1 MSKPNKTESLN
12 GESTVEGL
20 LRKIEAKSREDDY
33 LFRGEP
39 AHYQESPYHG
49 KVSSN
54 LYRVFL
60 EPDGSD
66 VLAALLETLAN
77 SLSHLTAP
85 GQENDRK
92 IAVELLDIEEFQT
105 VLLYAAKR
113 FSRKKGDDADILAEI
128 QHYGG
133 RTNLIDF
140 TADYL
145 IALFMAC
152 DGSPSKDGR
161 IILQK
166 KEPIE
171 SYIEPPY
178 EPMHR
183 VIAQKSVFVQH
194 PKGFI
199 EPNEKDVIDV
209 PASLKKPMLEHLE
222 RYHGISTQ
230 TIYNDIHGFI
240 RHQRLNAE
248 LYKEIARGLTC
259 KQQGDAENGDTN
271 ATRAL

>member
-1 MSKPNKTESLN
+1 MNTPSQTDSLN
-12 GESTVEGL
+12 EEHTVEGI
-20 LRKIEAKSREDDY
+20 LRHIEAKSREDDY
-33 LFRGEP
+33 LFRSEP
-39 AHYQESPYHG
+39 AHYQEHPYYG

-60 EPDGSD
+60 EREGFDIM
-66 VLAALLETLAN
+66 AALLETLAN
-77 SLSHLTAP
+77 SLSHLIAP
-85 GQENDRK
+85 GQENSQK
-92 IAVELLDIEEFQT
+92 IALGLLNIEEVQT
-105 VLLYAAKR
+105 IVLHTAKR
-113 FSRKKGDDADILAEI
+113 FLRKKVDDADILAEI

-140 TADYL
+140 TEDYL

-152 DGSPSKDGR
+152 DGAPSKDGR

-171 SYIEPPY
+171 SYIQLPY

-183 VIAQKSVFVQH
+183 VIAQKSVFVRH

-199 EPNEKDVIDV
+199 EPNEKDVINV
-209 PASLKKPMLEHLE
+209 PASLKKPMLKHLE
-222 RYHGISTQ
+222 KYHRISTQ

-248 LYKEIARGLTC
+248 LYNEIARGLTC
-259 KQQGDAENGDTN
+259 KQQGDAENGDAN
-271 ATRAL
+271 AARAL

>member
-1 MSKPNKTESLN
+1 MNIPSQTDSLN
-12 GESTVEGL
+12 EEHTVEGI
-20 LRKIEAKSREDDY
+20 LRHIEAKSREDDY

-39 AHYQESPYHG
+39 AHYQEPPYRG

-60 EPDGSD
+60 EREGFDIM
-66 VLAALLETLAN
+66 AALLETLAN
-77 SLSHLTAP
+77 SLSHLIAP
-85 GQENDRK
+85 GQENSRK
-92 IAVELLDIEEFQT
+92 IALELLNIEEVQT
-105 VLLYAAKR
+105 AVLHMAKR
-113 FSRKKGDDADILAEI
+113 FLRKKVDDADILAEI

-140 TADYL
+140 TEDYL

-152 DGSPSKDGR
+152 DGAPSKDGR

-171 SYIEPPY
+171 SYIQPPY
-178 EPMHR
+178 EPLPR
-183 VIAQKSVFVQH
+183 VIAQKSVFVRH

-199 EPNEKDVIDV
+199 EPNEKDVISV
-209 PASLKKPMLEHLE
+209 PASLKKPMLKHLE
-222 RYHGISTQ
+222 KYHGISTQ

-248 LYKEIARGLTC
+248 LYNEIARGLTC
-259 KQQGDAENGDTN
+259 KQQGDAENGDAN
-271 ATRAL
+271 AARAL